1 MPELPPIDA
10 GSEWEDD
17 HGPGF
22 TVQSVS
28 VDEDGIAQVQIRE
41 HTPEGRTLSV
51 TAEDMRRR
59 AADGEIR
66 RVG

>member
-10 GSEWEDD
+10 GSEW
-17 HGPGF
+17 
-22 TVQSVS
+22 
-28 VDEDGIAQVQIRE
+28 EDGIAQVQIRE